1 MPHQILFG
9 AWEYNL
15 RDEQTLFGEV
25 RARVGGTTSLLST
38 REPGL
43 YTTAGRLVRN
53 LEHEP
58 SPSGRIEATVS
69 EDRRGLR
76 ERAGSRAPGR
86 DGPRREDV
94 DFFERLRAAGFPFTA
109 TLEEVYRPF
118 AR

>member
-69 EDRRGLR
+69 EID
-76 ERAGSRAPGR
+76 EAFVKERAPG
-86 DGPRREDV
+86 
-94 DFFERLRAAGFPFTA
+94 LRAAMDRGEKTSTSSSVSAPLDFRSP
-109 TLEEVYRPF
+109 PP
-118 AR
+118 